1 MDAKL
6 CFISTEPVEEEFFA
20 ERLKRWKPV
29 FASGLEDVPEDA
41 VVLSIFID
49 DAIDDEFLA
58 GHPSLQMIATRSS
71 GVDHIDMDACA
82 RRGIVVTS
90 VSGFDGNSVAEH
102 TIALL
107 LAVARRLRPSGESRS
122 HGRFSHGALRGF
134 ELKGR
139 TLGLIGVGRI
149 GSRVAELARAFGMD
163 VIASDPK
170 PNESLSRNGL
180 LRYLSFDEVL
190 AQADVL
196 SLHAPLNGGTRHMLD
211 AAALAKCKD
220 GVVILNTARGSLIDT
235 PALVQAIESGKVGGV
250 GLDVLEDE
258 RVLRADA
265 KRILT
270 SEIAERVHSTERK
283 SEPVRGLERR
293 RQIERLFFNDSLL
306 ARPEVVFTPHIA
318 FNTDEAVDTLASA
331 TAANIEDFLA
341 KQKRT

>member
-1 MDAKL
+1 MAAKL
-6 CFISTEPVEEEFFA
+6 CFISTEPAEEEFFA
-20 ERLKRWKPV
+20 ERLKPWKPV
-29 FASGLEDVPEDA
+29 FASGLEDVPEDTVA
-41 VVLSIFID
+41 LSIFID
-49 DAIDDEFLA
+49 DAIDEEFLA
-58 GHPSLQMIATRSS
+58 CHPSLQMIATRSS
-71 GVDHIDMDACA
+71 GVDHIDMGACE
-82 RRGIVVTS
+82 RRGVLVTS

-122 HGRFSHGALRGF
+122 RGRFSHGALRGF

-163 VIASDPK
+163 VIACDPK
-170 PNESLSRNGL
+170 PNETLAQGGL
-180 LRYLSFDEVL
+180 VRYLSFDEVL
-190 AQADVL
+190 GQADVL
-196 SLHAPLNGGTRHMLD
+196 SLHAPLNGSTRHMLD

-220 GVVILNTARGSLIDT
+220 GVVIINTARGSLIDT

-270 SEIAERVHSTERK
+270 GEIAERVHRTERK

-331 TAANIEDFLA
+331 TAANIEDFLMKLKKA
-341 KQKRT
+341 

>member
-1 MDAKL
+1 MGAKL
-6 CFISTEPVEEEFFA
+6 CFISAEPVEEKFFA

-29 FASGLEDVPEDA
+29 FASGLEDVPQDT

-58 GHPSLQMIATRSS
+58 CHPSLRMIATRSS
-71 GVDHIDMDACA
+71 GVDHIDMGACE
-82 RRGIVVTS
+82 RRGILVTS

-102 TIALL
+102 TIALV
-107 LAVARRLRPSGESRS
+107 LAVARRLRLSGESRRR
-122 HGRFSHGALRGF
+122 GRFSHGALRGF

-163 VIASDPK
+163 VIANDPK
-170 PNESLSRNGL
+170 PSEALARSAL
-180 LRYLSFDEVL
+180 LQYLSFDDVL
-190 AQADVL
+190 ARADVL
-196 SLHAPLNGGTRHMLD
+196 SLHAPLNDGTRHLLD
-211 AAALAKCKD
+211 AAALAKCRD
-220 GVVILNTARGSLIDT
+220 GVVIINTARGSLIDT
-235 PALVQAIESGKVGGV
+235 QALVQALESGKVGGV

-265 KRILT
+265 KHILT

-283 SEPVRGLERR
+283 SEPIRGLERR

-306 ARPEVVFTPHIA
+306 GRPEVVFTPHIA
-318 FNTDEAVDTLASA
+318 FNTDEAVETLAAA

-341 KQKRT
+341 KL